1 MVKYSKVSSSA
12 KLRLGENVVRQ
23 LMECLTP
30 GVSFDIFVDNYF
42 TFVHLLAHLEINKIR
57 VNRALN
63 KKGYTNS
70 LSLGIKG
77 CKKRNVA
84 TLNNAHFAK
93 KHYNF
98 DSGWLEQ
105 QLCDFQSFCWIL

>member
-12 KLRLGENVVRQ
+12 KWRLGENVVRQ

-30 GVSFDIFVDNYF
+30 GVSFDIFTDNYF
-42 TFVHLLAHLEINKIR
+42 TFVHLLSHIEVNKIR
-57 VNRALN
+57 VNRVLN
-63 KKGYTNS
+63 KKRLHQYI
-70 LSLGIKG
+70 SLGIKS

-84 TLNNAHFAK
+84 TLNNVHFAK

-105 QLCDFQSFCWIL
+105 QLCDFQSFFWIL